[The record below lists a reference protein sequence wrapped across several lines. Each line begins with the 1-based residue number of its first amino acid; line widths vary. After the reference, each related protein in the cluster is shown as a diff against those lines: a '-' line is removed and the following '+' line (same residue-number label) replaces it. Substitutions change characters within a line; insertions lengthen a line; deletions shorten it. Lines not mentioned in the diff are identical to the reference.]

1 MTQVTGTAHQSE
13 SFVDA
18 AKSLTKVFAE
28 HAPDNDENDQFVA
41 ENYADLKTAGL
52 ISAGVPSDLGGG
64 GASIRELCDVLK
76 IIGGACGSTGLALS
90 LHTHQVAVL
99 AWRWYN
105 QEAARDLV
113 APLLRR
119 VADEKI
125 VLLSSGGSDWLGGSG
140 VAEKVEGH
148 GKKSVF
154 VWRASWGLDDDG
166 RNYRRRWRA
175 FRFAFWCSNVR
186 A

>member
-13 SFVDA
+13 SFFDA

-28 HAPDNDENDQFVA
+28 RAPDNDENDQFVA

-64 GASIRELCDVLK
+64 GASILKLCDVLK

-90 LHTHQVAVL
+90 LYSHQVAVL

-119 VADEKI
+119 VADEK
-125 VLLSSGGSDWLGGSG
+125 
-140 VAEKVEGH
+140 
-148 GKKSVF
+148 
-154 VWRASWGLDDDG
+154 
-166 RNYRRRWRA
+166 NC
-175 FRFAFWCSNVR
+175 FA
-186 A
+186 

>member
-1 MTQVTGTAHQSE
+1 MIQVTGTAHQSE

-28 HAPDNDENDQFVA
+28 RAPDNDENDQFVA

-52 ISAGVPSDLGGG
+52 ISAGVPSVLGGG
-64 GASIRELCDVLK
+64 GASIRELCDVLE

-90 LHTHQVAVL
+90 MHTHQVAVP

-119 VADEKI
+119 IADEKLFCLAQADRTGSV
-125 VLLSSGGSDWLGGSG
+125 VLGSLKRSKADTLSRQEKCFRLARQLGT
-140 VAEKVEGH
+140 
-148 GKKSVF
+148 
-154 VWRASWGLDDDG
+154 
-166 RNYRRRWRA
+166 
-175 FRFAFWCSNVR
+175 
-186 A
+186 